1 MTTGFVLT
9 PDAQTDLDAI
19 QDYLLAESVGAS
31 GVVGQALF
39 AAFARLAEH
48 PGIGHDRPDL
58 TDRPVRFWHITMFRG
73 PVSLDVAWDAP
84 E

>member
-1 MTTGFVLT
+1 VTAGFVLT

-58 TDRPVRFWHITMFRG
+58 TERPGRFWT
-73 PVSLDVAWDAP
+73 V
-84 E
+84 